1 MTLGPIP
8 DERFSNSRGLICREM
23 PGVFQFDNESDWRV
37 IHLFFRLMKLGCF
50 VQHCVILQLTARKQ
64 ESFWLSILGK

>member
-1 MTLGPIP
+1 
-8 DERFSNSRGLICREM
+8 M

-37 IHLFFRLMKLGCF
+37 IRLFFRLMKLGCS
-50 VQHCVILQLTARKQ
+50 VQHCVILQLTAREQ

>member
-1 MTLGPIP
+1 
-8 DERFSNSRGLICREM
+8 M

-50 VQHCVILQLTARKQ
+50 VQHCVIFQLTAREQ